1 MNNLNQVET
10 EQVPAPVVEEAA
22 PRRYVIAG
30 VVATLAIVLLCVL
43 GVLLLTGDV
52 LSRQASPTSE
62 PRERPRVNIIGN
74 VEANAPIA
82 IRGTGFAPNE
92 QVNLYVAMSPQASF
106 DSFVQIGAAVAG
118 TDGVINVTGLMLP
131 QSESRTLYIIARG
144 SVSGFSSPLTVS
156 ISSVAVLPSMTP
168 SPEIPLIPTA
178 LPPTAT
184 PEPPTPTLSP
194 QPRPTSTPTSSPT
207 PTGTPNPNAVGVWVG
222 RYYDNR
228 DLIPPPVFTRYDT
241 TLRFDWRS
249 GSPGPGIPN
258 DNFSV
263 LWTRNQEFGTSNNY
277 QFTLSVDDAARL
289 YVDDALIIDEWRIGG
304 LRTVTGNRFISRGIH
319 QIRVEYYEAAGNAS
333 ISLDWAV
340 SYAGWI
346 GRYYNTP
353 NLSGPVVL
361 IRDDADIN
369 FDWGLNSPAP
379 EVNPDNFSVDWTRRV
394 NFPLSASYVFTADVD
409 DGVRIFVDGI
419 AVLDNFN
426 TTGSRT
432 ITGAIALGAGQHDVQ
447 VQYAE
452 RTGQAKIRVTWAP
465 IIQPPT
471 PTPTSTA
478 TPTPTET
485 GTPTPTGT
493 STGTPTPTLTPAPA
507 TDTPVP
513 TNTSTA
519 TNTPLPPTDTPV
531 PTSTP
536 TPTDTPP
543 PATDTPVAFSGTS
556 SVASF
561 TQTPEP
567 VTDTPAPPTQTPDAT
582 PTAP

>member
-1 MNNLNQVET
+1 MNNFNQVET

-30 VVATLAIVLLCVL
+30 VVVTLAIVLLCVP
-43 GVLLLTGDV
+43 GILLLTGGA
-52 LSRQASPTSE
+52 LFGRPSPTPE
-62 PRERPRVNIIGN
+62 PRERPSVTIIGN
-74 VEANAPIA
+74 VEANAPLA

-92 QVNLYVAMSPQASF
+92 QVNLYVATSPQASF
-106 DSFVQIGAAVAG
+106 DSFAQIGAAVAG
-118 TDGVINVTGLMLP
+118 ADGVVNVTGLMLP
-131 QSESRTLYIIARG
+131 QGDTRTLYIIARG
-144 SVSGFSSPLTVS
+144 SISGFSSPVT
-156 ISSVAVLPSMTP
+156 ISMSGITPVP
-168 SPEIPLIPTA
+168 SPEATLIPTVP
-178 LPPTAT
+178 PPTAT
-184 PEPPTPTLSP
+184 PQTPTPTSLP
-194 QPRPTSTPTSSPT
+194 QPGPTAAPSPSPT
-207 PTGTPNPNAVGVWVG
+207 PTGTPDPNAVGVWVG

-228 DLIPPPVFTRYDT
+228 DLIPPPIFTRYDR

-263 LWTRNQEFGTSNNY
+263 LWTRNEEFGASNNY
-277 QFTLSVDDAARL
+277 QFTLSVDDAARV
-289 YVDDALIIDEWRIGG
+289 YVDGALIIDEWRIGG
-304 LRTVTGNRFISRGIH
+304 LRTVTANRFISRGMH

-394 NFPLSASYVFTADVD
+394 NFPLSASYVFTAEVD
-409 DGVRIFVDGI
+409 DGVRIFVNGVT
-419 AVLDNFN
+419 VLDNFN

-432 ITGAIALGAGQHDVQ
+432 ITGSISLGAGQHDVQ
-447 VQYAE
+447 VQYVE
-452 RTGQAKIRVTWAP
+452 RTGQAKIRVSWAP

-471 PTPTSTA
+471 PTPTPTDTA

-485 GTPTPTGT
+485 GTPTETPTLAPPT
-493 STGTPTPTLTPAPA
+493 VSPTDTPTPTETPTLAP
-507 TDTPVP
+507 P
-513 TNTSTA
+513 TV
-519 TNTPLPPTDTPV
+519 PPTDTP
-531 PTSTP
+531 TP
-536 TPTDTPP
+536 TE
-543 PATDTPVAFSGTS
+543 
-556 SVASF
+556 
-561 TQTPEP
+561 TPEMP
-567 VTDTPAPPTQTPDAT
+567 TETPAPPTDTPEPS